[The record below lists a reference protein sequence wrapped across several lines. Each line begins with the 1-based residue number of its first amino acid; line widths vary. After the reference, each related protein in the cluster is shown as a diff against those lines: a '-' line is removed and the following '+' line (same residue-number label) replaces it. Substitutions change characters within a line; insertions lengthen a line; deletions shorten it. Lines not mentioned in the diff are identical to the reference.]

1 MNIELAKINFD
12 NLVFQGKFF
21 WKYFYLIMAAILS
34 AGSSSFA
41 ADKVPCSIQMLFTHD
56 DYGPA
61 AEYYLTAQVTN
72 RTGRSIIGVSTL
84 FYDEKSILLGNTE
97 LDCLNEG
104 SSLNPG
110 STGQC
115 SWLLQTI
122 DGKMMEKF
130 GTTTWTEIV
139 NFQLK
144 RLDSIAECKIKGFRY
159 KNTN

>member
-12 NLVFQGKFF
+12 NLVFPGKFF
-21 WKYFYLIMAAILS
+21 WKYFYLVMAAILS

-72 RTGRSIIGVSTL
+72 RTGRPVIGVSTL
-84 FYDEKSILLGNTE
+84 FYDKKSILLGNTE
-97 LDCLNEG
+97 LDCLNGG

-115 SWLLQTI
+115 SCLLQTI

-144 RLDSIAECKIKGFRY
+144 RLDSIAECKIEGFRY

>member
-1 MNIELAKINFD
+1 MKKNFH
-12 NLVFQGKFF
+12 KFF
-21 WKYFYLIMAAILS
+21 YHEMPFNWMSTCMLLIKSMFCLLFLVT
-34 AGSSSFA
+34 SSFA
-41 ADKVPCSIQMLFTHD
+41 EGNIPCSIKMIFTHD

-61 AEYYLTAQVTN
+61 AEYHLTAQVTN
-72 RTGRSIIGVSTL
+72 RTGRPVIGVSTL
-84 FYDEKSILLGNTE
+84 FYDVQSKLLGNTE
-97 LDCLNEG
+97 LECLNG
-104 SSLNPG
+104 RPSLNPG

-115 SWLLQTI
+115 SGLLQTI

-144 RLDSIAECKIKGFRY
+144 KLDSIGKCKIEGFRY

>member
-1 MNIELAKINFD
+1 MI
-12 NLVFQGKFF
+12 
-21 WKYFYLIMAAILS
+21 
-34 AGSSSFA
+34 
-41 ADKVPCSIQMLFTHD
+41 FTHD

-61 AEYYLTAQVTN
+61 AKYYLTAQVTN
-72 RTGRSIIGVSTL
+72 RTGRPVIGVSTL
-84 FYDEKSILLGNTE
+84 FYDGKRKLLGNTE
-97 LDCLNEG
+97 LDCLNG
-104 SSLNPG
+104 RPSLNPG

-130 GTTTWTEIV
+130 GTATWTEIV

-144 RLDSIAECKIKGFRY
+144 RLDSITECKIEGFRY

>member
-72 RTGRSIIGVSTL
+72 RTGRPVIGVSTL

-97 LDCLNEG
+97 LDCLNGG

-115 SWLLQTI
+115 SCLLQTI

-144 RLDSIAECKIKGFRY
+144 RLDSIAECKIEGFRY